1 MSDPTPQNST
11 LPADRPWRILLLS
24 DGRPGH
30 YRQSEAVT
38 MALARRHALAVDR
51 QEIRLRRG
59 KLARPLGWLFASGL
73 LSARGLLS
81 LAYGLDAGH
90 LPRPDLVVSTGGTTR
105 LANVALARHYRVP
118 NVYAGT
124 LRGLPPRLFSAI
136 LLPYRE
142 AEGRTHHV
150 ITLKPSPVDPDDMP
164 PARPWTGTAAEE
176 GHRIAVLVGG
186 PSGAHRFADADW
198 EGLLGLL
205 GHTGWPSG
213 VRLLVTNSPRTP
225 EPVSDRLA
233 EAAREHPA
241 LIEEFVDFRTA
252 GPGSILGLLSR
263 ADAVLCTEDSSSMI
277 VEAICARRPVVAL
290 VPEGRS
296 LRADEA
302 RMLDDLAADRL
313 MAPVPLKAAN
323 PGGLVAALADL
334 RPLAANPLDTL
345 ADAILGQIDRTA
357 RR

>member
-1 MSDPTPQNST
+1 MNGPTAPNPA

-30 YRQSEAVT
+30 YRQSEAVLL
-38 MALARRHALAVDR
+38 ALSRRHALAVDR

-59 KLARPLGWLFASGL
+59 KLARPLGWLFARGL
-73 LSARGLLS
+73 LSARSLLS
-81 LAYGLDAGH
+81 LSFSLDPDGID
-90 LPRPDLVVSTGGTTR
+90 RPDLVISTGGTTR

-142 AEGRTHHV
+142 AEGRTNHV

-176 GHRIAVLVGG
+176 GRRIAVLVGG
-186 PSGAHRFADADW
+186 PSGAHRFDDADW

-205 GHTGWPSG
+205 GHTGWPAG
-213 VRLLVTNSPRTP
+213 IRLLVTNSPRTP
-225 EPVSDRLA
+225 EAVSDRLA
-233 EAAREHPA
+233 EAALRHPA
-241 LIEEFVDFRTA
+241 LVEEFVDFRTA
-252 GPGSILGLLSR
+252 GPGSILRLLSR

-313 MAPVPLKAAN
+313 MAPLPLKSAN
-323 PGGLVAALADL
+323 PERLSAALTDL
-334 RPLAANPLDTL
+334 RPLTANPLDTL
-345 ADAILGQIDRTA
+345 ADGILAQLDRAA
-357 RR
+357 RG